1 MAKNNFPYGGR
12 NSYTLQCGMIMT
24 LIAPCHVTAVHPA
37 MWHVALESSQWIHP
51 VAAPCNVIRV
61 SGMTCRWIRPLAA
74 PCNVTRSSGI
84 MTLNSPGG
92 STLQCSWWLW
102 DDMPLNLPKR
112 LPYLHLVL
120 ISTTSPPSTCHS
132 APVSKIVSKS
142 DQPQQKKWR
151 HVEYQDGRSEPSWIL
166 GIQ

>member
-1 MAKNNFPYGGR
+1 MAGGIL
-12 NSYTLQCGMIMT
+12 T
-24 LIAPCHVTAVHPA
+24 PCNVAWSWHWLRHVTAVHPA

-151 HVEYQDGRSEPSWIL
+151 HVSRWLIWAIL
-166 GIQ
+166 DFRYPIMGSLKSSIT